1 MRFCHL
7 QQRPQPAHV
16 VGRIHGGV
24 RHTFSHGFVRGEV
37 QDAGEW
43 GVLRGML
50 LKHGRQGLTVAHV
63 HLRKRHVGST
73 QGLHAFHSLKGGVV
87 EVVQQNREES
97 RLVQGHRRVAADVPG
112 ATSDQNGK
120 TRCVAHA
127 TNLRLSGEDVT
138 FLYENP

>member
-1 MRFCHL
+1 MRFCNL

-50 LKHGRQGLTVAHV
+50 LKYRRQGLTVAHV
-63 HLRKRHVGST
+63 HLRKRHVGTT

-97 RLVQGHRRVAADVPG
+97 GLVKATAVWLPMYPAPPVTKTGRRGVSLMPRIYA
-112 ATSDQNGK
+112 
-120 TRCVAHA
+120 
-127 TNLRLSGEDVT
+127 
-138 FLYENP
+138 